1 MKTNDAGSEKR
12 MTAEG
17 FRKKKVLFV
26 CIGNMIRSQMAEGF
40 ARNGGSAFVDAFSAG
55 VNPTGVVSE
64 EAVAV
69 MGEKGI
75 DISEQYSKGLGDV
88 PVTEMDYIVNMS
100 GYDIR
105 PFIPPVPN
113 GTIIDWR
120 VEDPLG
126 RSLPFFRE
134 TRDNLEPRI
143 NDFLRRLWGEDT
155 KPEDREP

>member
-1 MKTNDAGSEKR
+1 MSDG
-12 MTAEG
+12 G

-40 ARNGGSAFVDAFSAG
+40 ARNEGSAFIEAFSAG

-75 DISEQYSKGLGDV
+75 DISGQYSKGLGDV

-100 GYDIR
+100 GYDIQ
-105 PFIPPVPN
+105 PLIPKVPPER
-113 GTIIDWR
+113 IIDWR

-126 RSLPFFRE
+126 RSLVFFRE

-143 NDFLRRLWGEDT
+143 NEFLRRLWSEDDA
-155 KPEDREP
+155 PGDRER